1 MSAPPAPHAT
11 LVAQH
16 LTLARGDRLVLD
28 DVSLTVAPG
37 MCVGVVGAN
46 GVGKSTLLSLL
57 AGHLEP
63 DTGSVRRDPPQATV
77 GLLDQEHRPVPGE
90 TVRATL
96 ARRTGVAAAE
106 AELSAAATALEGGQP
121 HSEDRYSAAL
131 ERFVVLSGGD
141 LDARIDATLADLGVP
156 GVAERLAT
164 TLSGGEVAKIAL
176 AAIELSRFDITLLD
190 EPTNDLDFAGLDRL
204 DGFVNFRHGGVVVV
218 SHDRAFLEATVGS
231 VLEISEHDHRAH
243 LFGGGWGAYLDQ
255 RETDRRRAEEAYRVY
270 ESQRAQL
277 KTRARTEREWATQ
290 GVRREK
296 RRPRD
301 NDKAQR
307 DFRINR
313 TEQQASRARR
323 TERALESLQRV
334 DKPWEGWRLE
344 FTIEQ
349 APRSGAVVA
358 RLEDAVI
365 ARGSLRLGPLDLE
378 IGWAERVA
386 LVGPNGAGKSTLVEA
401 LLGRLPL
408 EQGRQHLG
416 SSVVVGELGQD
427 RSAVSSTASIVDRVI
442 ERCRL
447 TSTEARS
454 LLAKFGLGID
464 QVARAA
470 SSLSPGERTRA
481 ELATFQGLGV
491 NFLVLDEPTNHLDL
505 PAIEQ
510 LESALASFGGTL
522 LLVSHDRALL
532 EAVEVTRTIDVG
544 EFAGPA
550 AGVGI

>member
-1 MSAPPAPHAT
+1 VSAPPAPHAT

-37 MCVGVVGAN
+37 MCIGVVGAN
-46 GVGKSTLLSLL
+46 GVGKSTLLSVL
-57 AGHLEP
+57 AGRLEP
-63 DTGSVRRDPPQATV
+63 DTGSVRRDPPRATV
-77 GLLDQEHRPVPGE
+77 GLLDQEQRAVPGE
-90 TVRATL
+90 TVRAAL

-106 AELSAAATALEGGQP
+106 AELSATAAALGRGHQDA
-121 HSEDRYSAAL
+121 EDRYAAAL
-131 ERFVVLSGGD
+131 ERFVALSGGD

-156 GVAERLAT
+156 GVAERVAT
-164 TLSGGEVAKIAL
+164 TLSGGQAAKVAL

-204 DGFVNFRHGGVVVV
+204 GGFVTSRHGGVVVV
-218 SHDRAFLEATVGS
+218 SHDRAFLEATVGP
-231 VLEISEHDHRAH
+231 VLEIAEHDHRAH
-243 LFGGGWGAYLDQ
+243 LFGGGWAAYLDQ
-255 RETDRRRAEEAYRVY
+255 RETDRRHAEEAYRVY

-277 KTRARTEREWATQ
+277 KARARTEREWATQ

-307 DFRINR
+307 DFRVNR

-323 TERALESLQRV
+323 TERALESLERV

-365 ARGSLRLGPLDLE
+365 ARESFRLGPVDLE

-408 EQGRQHLG
+408 DQGRQHLG

-427 RSAVSSTASIVDRVI
+427 RSAVSSTASIVDRVVG
-442 ERCRL
+442 RCRL

-454 LLAKFGLGID
+454 LLAKFGLGVD
-464 QVARAA
+464 QVARPA

-532 EAVEVTRTIDVG
+532 DAVQVTRTIDVVA
-544 EFAGPA
+544 FAGPA
-550 AGVGI
+550 AGVRT